1 MVLRV
6 LRVLRVL
13 LSTGHALAARV
24 GITSCAPGRLAAGL
38 VIAASIASGCS
49 AQRPALTVPV
59 ASWPGYEYFYL
70 AAERGLAENLGLDLT
85 IAEFADPQEIVHA
98 YLRDDLSLA
107 QLTTVEVVD
116 ICARV
121 PNRCPV
127 VILVLNESRGGDQ
140 LLARQE
146 IGSIT
151 QLRGKRV
158 GVTFSTLGPYVL
170 SRALER
176 EGLSLGDVEVRN
188 VSLASMPAAIA
199 NGVLDAVVLFPPY
212 SELAA
217 RQGRSKRLFDSSSI
231 PGEIFDVL
239 VVSPAYLAEQKDA
252 LVLLL
257 RAWQAAHGLARQ
269 EPEATATLLARRE
282 GISVPEFRAA
292 EKGLIYFSLAE
303 QEALLAPD
311 GQLARNLQSVR
322 ALQQQLNLVQT
333 DSVTPQVSNL
343 VIQAALR

>member
-1 MVLRV
+1 VLG
-6 LRVLRVL
+6 L
-13 LSTGHALAARV
+13 ALAAS
-24 GITSCAPGRLAAGL
+24 TAAGC
-38 VIAASIASGCS
+38 SG
-49 AQRPALTVPV
+49 QRPALTMPV

-70 AAERGLAENLGLDLT
+70 AAQEGLARGLGLDLT
-85 IAEFADPQEIVHA
+85 IAEFADPQAIVHA
-98 YLRDDLSLA
+98 YLRDDLELA
-107 QLTTVEVVD
+107 QLTTVEAVD
-116 ICARV
+116 ICARA
-121 PNRCPV
+121 PDRCPV

-140 LLARQE
+140 LLARE
-146 IGSIT
+146 GIGSIA
-151 QLRGKRV
+151 QLRGRRV

-170 SRALER
+170 SRALEQ
-176 EGLSLGDVEVRN
+176 ESLSLADVEVRN
-188 VSLASMPAAIA
+188 VTLASMPAAIA
-199 NGVLDAVVLFPPY
+199 NGALDAVVLFPPY

-239 VVSPAYLAEQKDA
+239 VVSPAYFAEQKDA

-257 RAWQAAHGLARQ
+257 QAWQAAHALARQ

-282 GISVPEFRAA
+282 GISVAEFRAA

-303 QEALLAPD
+303 QEAMLAPD
-311 GQLARNLQSVR
+311 GQLARNLQAVR
-322 ALQQQLNLVQT
+322 KLQHQLNLVQT

>member
-1 MVLRV
+1 MN
-6 LRVLRVL
+6 
-13 LSTGHALAARV
+13 
-24 GITSCAPGRLAAGL
+24 PG
-38 VIAASIASGCS
+38 
-49 AQRPALTVPV
+49 
-59 ASWPGYEYFYL
+59 
-70 AAERGLAENLGLDLT
+70 
-85 IAEFADPQEIVHA
+85 
-98 YLRDDLSLA
+98 
-107 QLTTVEVVD
+107 
-116 ICARV
+116 
-121 PNRCPV
+121 
-127 VILVLNESRGGDQ
+127 GGDQ

-151 QLRGKRV
+151 QLRGRRV

-199 NGVLDAVVLFPPY
+199 NGSLDAVVLFPPY

-282 GISVPEFRAA
+282 GISVPEFRGCRKGFDLLLPGGAGGAIGSRWPACAQSAICAGAA
-292 EKGLIYFSLAE
+292 TA
-303 QEALLAPD
+303 A
-311 GQLARNLQSVR
+311 QLGPN
-322 ALQQQLNLVQT
+322 
-333 DSVTPQVSNL
+333 
-343 VIQAALR
+343 